1 MPNFL
6 CDSRPCRSQRNEE
19 NSTDK
24 SVHLLHCRIL
34 NDRTRRQHRSSAS
47 TSIIFNAP
55 CCPSDANSS
64 ALTPLPESRTRNK
77 RGHRYGDERGSHR
90 LQETAWTGICACWS
104 SASVNAILQIPTGAG
119 KRPPGLLPGIMGGT
133 R

>member
-1 MPNFL
+1 MAELDVNTAPL
-6 CDSRPCRSQRNEE
+6 PQQASS
-19 NSTDK
+19 STRHA
-24 SVHLLHCRIL
+24 V
-34 NDRTRRQHRSSAS
+34 A
-47 TSIIFNAP
+47 
-55 CCPSDANSS
+55 SDANSS
-64 ALTPLPESRTRNK
+64 ALPPLPESRTRNK